1 MSSTEKDAV
10 ELIEFIS
17 KAMVNEPDEVK
28 VTAVED
34 GEVLELETTNADRG
48 RVIGRQGRVVKA
60 MRAVLAA
67 SAVGDNRE
75 LEIID

>member
-10 ELIEFIS
+10 ELIEFIA

-34 GEVLELETTNADRG
+34 GEVLELETTNSDRG

-67 SAVGDNRE
+67 SGVGDNRE

>member
-10 ELIEFIS
+10 ELIEFIA
-17 KAMVNEPDEVK
+17 KAMVNEPDEIK
-28 VTAVED
+28 VSAVED
-34 GEVLELETTNADRG
+34 GQVLELETTNSDRG

-67 SAVGDNRE
+67 SRVGDDRE

>member
-10 ELIEFIS
+10 ELIEFIA
-17 KAMVNEPDEVK
+17 KAMVNEPDEIK
-28 VTAVED
+28 VSAVDD
-34 GEVLELETTNADRG
+34 GQVLELETTNSDRG
-48 RVIGRQGRVVKA
+48 RVSGRQGRVVKA

-67 SAVGDNRE
+67 SRVGDDRE

>member
-1 MSSTEKDAV
+1 MADTEQEAV
-10 ELIEFIS
+10 ELIEFIA

-60 MRAVLAA
+60 MRAVLSA
-67 SAVGDNRE
+67 SGVGGGRE

>member
-17 KAMVNEPDEVK
+17 KAMVNEPDEIK
-28 VTAVED
+28 VSAVDD
-34 GEVLELETTNADRG
+34 GQVLELETTNSDRG

-67 SAVGDNRE
+67 SRVGDDRE